1 MFLPPPCSPI
11 RVPREKTCSF
21 REDIVV
27 MAATRLL
34 RLSVGSAEPTVCHLE
49 EFEPSM
55 LQARR
60 LPLLD
65 LCSHCHSKVLAV
77 DPKAGARGPR
87 VRSGDHFFC
96 IE

>member
-1 MFLPPPCSPI
+1 
-11 RVPREKTCSF
+11 
-21 REDIVV
+21 

-34 RLSVGSAEPTVCHLE
+34 RLTDRNAEPAVCHLE
-49 EFEPSM
+49 KTELSM
-55 LQARR
+55 LQVRR

-77 DPKAGARGPR
+77 DPKVKAWEPS
-87 VRSGDHFFC
+87 VRSGDSFFC